1 MVFKKEFV
9 GRKEEIQKFWN
20 IYNNIESNCKVINF
34 FGMTGMGKT
43 MLLNKLEQELEAK
56 MPKSYHI
63 KIDIDFCFNKD
74 LETSH
79 FSQAEE
85 EILLKMRNQLIDK
98 YKFKFKLFDKTLY
111 QYYESIGIHKERPE
125 MQMILSRNE
134 NVSQAVEVIKDLLGN
149 NGIFITA
156 LKTVDLGVSFIKK
169 LIDNDKDTLSS
180 EILYENLAKCFAL
193 DLQNNL
199 AKKQII
205 ENNPLVIFIDTFEML
220 IKGNIGA
227 GNQLISDIWLRND
240 IVKSLDNVLWVIAG
254 REKIK
259 WNDND
264 EKEIGIE
271 KCELHNLSIKDSLEF
286 LRKAGIVDETL
297 RNNIYKKSEGMPMY
311 LNLCVEQYNTLKE
324 KNKPID
330 ISCFGNNLEKLS
342 NNIIRNLSIEDQ
354 EILSY
359 LSCMNNWSDE
369 FIRNLG
375 SKFITCFSYIR
386 YNNLKNRSFVEKSSN
401 GQYAILKIAKNL
413 LNKNCDVN
421 IKSIAKENLSTY
433 YERQVQDENLNIEDK
448 IDLLYKYVENN
459 IEQEQSEDI
468 AITKF
473 SNIEEHLNM
482 LDRLRKHEDL
492 KNLLVILWNRFK
504 LNKNLI
510 GKISRMLINTLI
522 KLSEYKKAEQFV
534 LEYEKIY
541 CKEPIES
548 EYYFEYVNSQDL
560 KGEVFLYRNKYEEAY
575 TIFKNAYKERPNDL
589 YIQEKLALTY
599 GRKNQHKKE
608 IELLED
614 VLLKEEIRKEVF
626 GDLKIRTTKRNIAN
640 AFSHCGEYQKAID
653 IYDQLI
659 NTAHDELE
667 KASLKNNKSNSL
679 SLLGKYEEAY
689 KTVREA
695 YQTRKEILGEKHLI
709 TINTLYNMANILANL
724 HKFKDAIDMYEI
736 AYIERKEKLGEQ
748 NDDTLRTLSSKAIT
762 YFYAGEIN
770 EALRILQEVYKITS
784 SKYKQDDLRVVTVL
798 NNLAKV
804 YNAKGE
810 SEKALSI
817 AEKVYDVR
825 LNTLGHLNADTLT
838 TASLL
843 GNIYLK
849 LGRKEEGRQ
858 ILEDTLKKAKKVGY
872 DSGQSFIVETND
884 LLKAI

>member
-43 MLLNKLEQELEAK
+43 MLLNKLEEDLEAK
-56 MPKSYHI
+56 KPKSYHI
-63 KIDIDFCFNKD
+63 KIDIDFCFNKN

-111 QYYESIGIHKERPE
+111 QYYESIGINKERPE

-134 NVSQAVEVIKDLLGN
+134 NVSQAVEIIKDFLGDK
-149 NGIFITA
+149 GIVITA
-156 LKTVDLGVSFIKK
+156 LKTIDLGITFIKK
-169 LIDNDKDTLSS
+169 LLDNDKDTLSS
-180 EILYENLAKCFAL
+180 EILYENLAKCFAM
-193 DLQNNL
+193 DLQSNL
-199 AKKQII
+199 VKNQVS
-205 ENNPLVIFIDTFEML
+205 ENIPLVIFIDTYETL
-220 IKGNIGA
+220 IKENIGVR
-227 GNQLISDIWLRND
+227 NQIIDDSWLKND
-240 IVKSLDNVLWVIAG
+240 IIKSLDSVLWVIAG
-254 REKIK
+254 REKLK
-259 WNDND
+259 WNGND
-264 EKEIGIE
+264 EKEIGIK
-271 KCELHNLSIKDSLEF
+271 KCELQNLTKEDSLEF
-286 LRKAGIVDETL
+286 LSKAGIIDEIL
-297 RNNIYKKSEGMPMY
+297 SNKIYKKSEGMPMY
-311 LNLCVEQYNTLKE
+311 LNLCVDQYNTLKE
-324 KNKPID
+324 QNKSID

-342 NNIIRNLSIEDQ
+342 NNIMRNLSIEDQ

-359 LSCMNNWSDE
+359 LSCMDNWSDD
-369 FIRNLG
+369 FIRNFG

-386 YNNLKNRSFVEKSSN
+386 YSNLKDKSFVEKSSN

-413 LNKNCDVN
+413 LNKNCDIN
-421 IKSIAKENLSTY
+421 IKSITRDNLSTY
-433 YERQVQDENLNIEDK
+433 YEKQLQNENLNIEDK

-459 IEQEQSEDI
+459 IEQEQLEDI

-482 LDRLRKHEDL
+482 LDRLRKYKDL
-492 KNLLVILWNRFK
+492 KNILIILWNRFK
-504 LNKNLI
+504 SNKDLI
-510 GKISRMLINTLI
+510 GKISRMLIKTLI
-522 KLSEYKKAEQFV
+522 KSSEYKMAEQFV
-534 LEYEKIY
+534 LEYEKVY
-541 CKEPIES
+541 SKEPIES
-548 EYYFEYVNSQDL
+548 EYYSEYVYSQDL

-575 TIFKNAYKERPNDL
+575 TIFKKAHEERPDDL
-589 YIQEKLALTY
+589 HVQEELALTY

-614 VLLKEEIRKEVF
+614 VLLKEKARKEEF
-626 GDLKIRTTKRNIAN
+626 DDLKIRTTKRNIAN
-640 AFSHCGEYQKAID
+640 AYSHGGEYQKAID
-653 IYDQLI
+653 IYNKLI
-659 NTAHDELE
+659 DTAHDELE

-679 SLLGKYEEAY
+679 SQLGKHKEAY
-689 KTVREA
+689 RTIQEA

-724 HKFKDAIDMYEI
+724 HKYKDAIEMYDV
-736 AYIERKEKLGEQ
+736 AYMERKEKLGEE

-762 YFYAGEIN
+762 YFYAGKIDD
-770 EALRILQEVYKITS
+770 ALRILEEVYKVMS
-784 SKYKQDDLRVVTVL
+784 SKYKQEDLRVATVL

-804 YNAKGE
+804 YTAKE
-810 SEKALSI
+810 ENEKALSI

-825 LNTLGHLNADTLT
+825 LNLLGPLNLETLT

-849 LGRKEEGRQ
+849 LGRKEEGKQ
-858 ILEDTLKKAKKVGY
+858 ILEDTLTKAKKAGY
-872 DSGQSFIVETND
+872 DSGQSFIVETNN